1 MSSWYSSSYTKRAA
15 IALDN
20 TASGSGTIS
29 WNLAIPKDW
38 DHFWNNIQSDGDDI
52 RLCEADG
59 FTEIDSGKAT
69 AFDLGTSWNASTRT
83 GNIRVN
89 GWTGGTANKTC
100 LVWMYWGYASATAG
114 TFGTYGSPTT
124 VTARVAKEGKRM
136 MRPRI
141 VTQPET
147 PGATRA
153 RVSLSKTSAEK
164 LDIYLDVSGELIKR
178 DRPYNGRNLF
188 EGIST
193 VTVTSEKATVDT
205 TSTMLDITN
214 VSFVG
219 DEGGVIRLR
228 TKAAGTSGDDHAV
241 KAVIT
246 TTEGRILDRRFLLKV
261 RNAVE
266 T

>member
-1 MSSWYSSSYTKRAA
+1 MSWYSTNYTKRAA

-38 DHFWNNIQSDGDDI
+38 DQFWNNIQSDGDDI

-114 TFGTYGSPTT
+114 TFGAYGAPTT
-124 VTARVAKEGKRM
+124 VTARVAKEGR
-136 MRPRI
+136 RGVRSRI
-141 VTQPET
+141 ATQPEP
-147 PGATRA
+147 PGATRP
-153 RVSLSKTSAEK
+153 RNFVSKTSSEK
-164 LDIYLDVSGELIKR
+164 LDLYLDFEGELLVR
-178 DRPYNGRNLF
+178 DRAYNGRFNF
-188 EGIST
+188 EEIST
-193 VTVTSEKATVDT
+193 FTVTSEKATVDT

-214 VSFVG
+214 VSVIG
-219 DEGGVIRLR
+219 DSGAMVRVR
-228 TKAAGTSGDDHAV
+228 TKAAGTSGDDHTV
-241 KAVIT
+241 KAVVT
-246 TTEGRILDRRFLLKV
+246 TTEGRILERRLVLKV